1 MSAWDKN
8 NVTGQRC
15 ILELPLKYTKSQHDL
30 LDKVFRVSNDMKNCL
45 IGWYSRQLTEMTR
58 TRRWQEIQHD
68 LAELHREYDQDLA
81 KLEKL
86 DATIKL
92 EEEHCAKFGT
102 PFKLSNKKA
111 KQRAEL
117 AARTKEYKA
126 KERPLIVARNEMLK
140 NYRFSK
146 NDFEKRMTIYRS
158 SYNSLVG
165 SATAQRIADTVWAV
179 FEAYLFRNGKKV
191 TFSRFVDFMS
201 IEGKSNGA
209 NIIFCGYPFSSA
221 IEKAR

>member
-81 KLEKL
+81 KLEKP

-117 AARTKEYKA
+117 AARTKEYKD
-126 KERPLIVARNEMLK
+126 KERPLIVARSQLPPPIEAGACNCPVVRAPLERLLPLADIAACEWR
-140 NYRFSK
+140 YIVGRLTG
-146 NDFEKRMTIYRS
+146 RPLRARYAHPQLH
-158 SYNSLVG
+158 LVL
-165 SATAQRIADTVWAV
+165 R
-179 FEAYLFRNGKKV
+179 
-191 TFSRFVDFMS
+191 
-201 IEGKSNGA
+201 
-209 NIIFCGYPFSSA
+209 
-221 IEKAR
+221 